1 MHLSTARYRALGL
14 ENDPT
19 GEIQR
24 FTVAYFFKISFL
36 PKSPELRLSD
46 TAHQANRGCSSAAA
60 AAAAAVSLCA
70 AAAQLTGKKWVG
82 APGSQHGVALCADV
96 IHNLPARWFHQDL
109 SLGLRLRHYLKSG

>member
-1 MHLSTARYRALGL
+1 MNLMHLSTARYRALGL

-46 TAHQANRGCSSAAA
+46 TARQANRGCSS
-60 AAAAAVSLCA
+60 AAAAVSLCA

-82 APGSQHGVALCADV
+82 APGSQRGVALCADV
-96 IHNLPARWFHQDL
+96 IHNLPAGSTKICPWA
-109 SLGLRLRHYLKSG
+109 

>member
-1 MHLSTARYRALGL
+1 MNLTRLSTARYPALGL

-46 TAHQANRGCSSAAA
+46 AAHQANRGCSSAAA
-60 AAAAAVSLCA
+60 ALSLCA
-70 AAAQLTGKKWVG
+70 TAARLTGKKWVG
-82 APGSQHGVALCADV
+82 APGSQHPVALSA
-96 IHNLPARWFHQDL
+96 QM
-109 SLGLRLRHYLKSG
+109 

>member
-36 PKSPELRLSD
+36 PKSPELRPSD
-46 TAHQANRGCSSAAA
+46 TARQANRGCSS
-60 AAAAAVSLCA
+60 AAAVSLCA
-70 AAAQLTGKKWVG
+70 AAAQLAGKKWVG